1 MIAAALLLL
10 AGGMIGFVAGMLFM
24 RDSYLGLLL
33 QERLEKRQIMADA
46 SRREDMARRIG
57 YAVGLRLCG
66 RR

>member
-1 MIAAALLLL
+1 MMAAALLMLC
-10 AGGMIGFVAGMLFM
+10 GGMIGFVAGMLFM

-33 QERLEKRQIMADA
+33 QERMEKRQMLEDA
-46 SRREDMARRIG
+46 TRREDMARRIG

>member
-1 MIAAALLLL
+1 MAVLLIMM

-33 QERLEKRQIMADA
+33 EERLEKRQIMADA
-46 SRREDMARRIG
+46 NRREDMARRIG
-57 YAVGLRLCG
+57 YAVGTRLYG

>member
-1 MIAAALLLL
+1 MTVLMLMA
-10 AGGMIGFVAGMLFM
+10 AGGMIGFVCGMLFM

-33 QERLEKRQIMADA
+33 EERLEKRQIMEDA

-57 YAVGLRLCG
+57 YAVGTRLYG

>member
-1 MIAAALLLL
+1 MAVIMIMM

-33 QERLEKRQIMADA
+33 QERMEKRQIMADA
-46 SRREDMARRIG
+46 GRREDLARRIG
-57 YAVGLRLCG
+57 YAVGVRLYG

>member
-1 MIAAALLLL
+1 MAVLMSMA

-24 RDSYLGLLL
+24 RDSYLGLLI
-33 QERLEKRQIMADA
+33 QERMEKRQIMADA

-57 YAVGLRLCG
+57 YAVGVRLYG